1 MIPVSYKDLVEGKRY
16 YILRDDRIWRA
27 NSNKK
32 WSGIFDKHNSYY
44 HDMPVNSIFKKIIC
58 YCPDSRILYWE
69 DSANLNLTEPLY
81 LNDLEYLKP
90 YTFIYYK
97 YSKDEFIEKSIQR
110 QKKNAMIKL
119 FNKNTNLDELT
130 IEYLC
135 DWF

>member
-16 YILRDDRIWRA
+16 YILRDDRIWRV
-27 NSNKK
+27 NSSKK
-32 WSGIFDKHNSYY
+32 WSGIFDKHDSYY
-44 HDMPVNSIFKKIIC
+44 HDMPIISIFKKIIS
-58 YCPDSRILYWE
+58 YCPNSNIIYWE

-81 LNDLEYLKP
+81 LNNLEYLKP

-97 YSKDEFIEKSIQR
+97 YSKDEIIEKSIQR
-110 QKKNAMIKL
+110 QRKGAMIKL
-119 FNKNTNLDELT
+119 FNENTKLDEIT